1 MLKTKEA
8 LENIVAQNPLET
20 RLNITNYGKRCLE
33 DPEIE
38 NYSEAIPSFISLKSH
53 IDRLLMKYR
62 PPRPH
67 SILDIE
73 LSAEY
78 AMTTRNERFLIH
90 GTGNLYVFGTDSM
103 LRLTEGS
110 NMIYMDGT
118 FHIAPTLF
126 YQLYTLHVMYGVMI
140 PIIYALLPD
149 KTKETYIRLFQIITN
164 FCAER
169 QITFNPRFGQ
179 TDFEAASISAL
190 KFVFP
195 VIIKGCFFHYSQA
208 LWRRCQSLGLVS
220 LYLNHSNVHKVV
232 RRMTTLPFCK
242 EEDISRVRHNCYI
255 MASENPMLMDFMEY
269 MDTTWLGLNAIFP
282 HGIWTRYKVD
292 GPRTNNHLEG
302 FHHALKRKTA
312 HAHPNVYI
320 LIKTLI
326 GHHSNDLKIIQI
338 NN

>member
-1 MLKTKEA
+1 ME
-8 LENIVAQNPLET
+8 
-20 RLNITNYGKRCLE
+20 RCLE

-38 NYSEAIPSFISLKSH
+38 NYSEAIPSFISLRSH
-53 IDRLLMKYR
+53 IDRLLVKYR
-62 PPRPH
+62 PPMPH

-78 AMTTRNERFLIH
+78 AMTTRNER
-90 GTGNLYVFGTDSM
+90 
-103 LRLTEGS
+103 
-110 NMIYMDGT
+110 
-118 FHIAPTLF
+118 
-126 YQLYTLHVMYGVMI
+126 VMI

-179 TDFEAASISAL
+179 TDFEAAAISAL

-195 VIIKGCFFHYSQA
+195 SMIIKGCFSHYSQA

-242 EEDISRVRHNCYI
+242 EENISRVRQNCYI
-255 MASENPMLMDFMEY
+255 MASENPMLLDFMEY

-312 HAHPNVYI
+312 HAHPNVINI
-320 LIKTLI
+320 LTTSKLSRSIM
-326 GHHSNDLKIIQI
+326 DLECGEEIENMKESMSILQI
-338 NN
+338 